1 VFSDFFNPITSL
13 FAKRLTRQIRE
24 LYSATLI
31 MDLAVSMVAIFEPVF
46 LYVFFSRTLPLKE
59 TLECVIYFYLAL
71 YVLYFFLVPVGAK
84 FARHFGY
91 ENSIALASLFQIMLY
106 FSLFAMNQF
115 PWAAAAAVVVYAIAK
130 CLYWP
135 AFHANFARFSAD
147 GEQGR
152 EISNLYALESF
163 IYIIGPLVGGLILET
178 FGFKVL
184 FIAVSILMLASNIP
198 MLITKEVFEPKYF
211 PYFKT
216 YKSFFKKEN
225 RKKFFA
231 HWGYGEE
238 LIVLVLWPIFMYLA
252 ANDFLG
258 LGIISAISVLVT
270 TMILLFIGR
279 WTDKRSKNKLLKFGV
294 VLYFFSWLFKIL
306 TRSYL
311 GIILLDIYSRVSKNT
326 VAIPITAGLYQNA
339 QHGSVMEEVVFFE
352 TALVTGKIVAMLLS
366 LVVLQLF
373 VPGWNSLFILG
384 AFFTLFYLLFN
395 YHRHEPA

>member
-1 VFSDFFNPITSL
+1 MFSNFFSPITSL

-31 MDLAVSMVAIFEPVF
+31 LDLAVSMVSIFEPVF
-46 LYVFFSRTLPLKE
+46 LYVFFSKTLPLKE
-59 TLECVIYFYLAL
+59 TLESIVYFYLAL
-71 YVLYFFLVPVGAK
+71 YALYFFLVPFGAK
-84 FARHFGY
+84 FARRFGY
-91 ENSIALASLFQIMLY
+91 ENSIALASLFQIVLY
-106 FSLFAMNQF
+106 FSLFIMNQF
-115 PWAAAAAVVVYAIAK
+115 PWAVAVAVVVYAIAK

-163 IYIIGPLVGGLILET
+163 IYIVGPLIGGLILES

-184 FIAVSILMLASNIP
+184 FVAVSILMLASNIP
-198 MLITKEVFEPKYF
+198 MLVTKEIFEPKSF

-216 YKSFFKKEN
+216 YRKFFKKEN

-231 HWGYGEE
+231 HFGYGEE
-238 LIVLVLWPIFMYLA
+238 WIVLVLWPIFMYLA

-258 LGIISAISVLVT
+258 LGIISAVSTLTATAV
-270 TMILLFIGR
+270 LLFIGR
-279 WTDKRSKNKLLKFGV
+279 WTDKRGKTMVLKFGV

-306 TRSYL
+306 TRNYL
-311 GIILLDIYSRVSKNT
+311 GIILLDAYARITKNSVS
-326 VAIPITAGLYQNA
+326 IPITAGLYKDA
-339 QHGSVMEEVVFFE
+339 QHGSVMEEIVFFE
-352 TALVTGKIVAMLLS
+352 TALVAGKIIAMLCAL
-366 LVVLQLF
+366 LILQIF

-384 AFFTLFYLLFN
+384 ALFTLFYLLFN
-395 YHRHEPA
+395 NRGHESA

>member
-1 VFSDFFNPITSL
+1 MFSNFFSPITSL

-31 MDLAVSMVAIFEPVF
+31 LDLAVSMVSIFEPVF
-46 LYVFFSRTLPLKE
+46 LYVFFSQTLPLKE
-59 TLECVIYFYLAL
+59 TLECVIYFYLAV
-71 YVLYFFLVPVGAK
+71 YVLYFILIPLGAK
-84 FARHFGY
+84 FAKRFGY
-91 ENSIALASLFQIMLY
+91 ENSIALATLFQIMLY
-106 FSLFAMNQF
+106 FSLFAMNRF
-115 PWAAAAAVVVYAIAK
+115 PWAVAVAVVVYAIAK

-163 IYIIGPLVGGLILET
+163 IYIVGPLVGGLVLEA

-184 FIAVSILMLASNIP
+184 FVAVSILMLASNIP
-198 MLITKEVFEPKYF
+198 MLITKEIFEPKNF
-211 PYFKT
+211 AYFKV

-258 LGIISAISVLVT
+258 LGVISAISTLTATV
-270 TMILLFIGR
+270 ILLFIGR
-279 WTDKRSKNKLLKFGV
+279 LADKRGKAKLLKFGV

-306 TRSYL
+306 TRNYL
-311 GIILLDIYSRVSKNT
+311 GIILLDAYSRITKNS
-326 VAIPITAGLYQNA
+326 VAIPITASLYKDA
-339 QHGSVMEEVVFFE
+339 QHSSVMEEIVFFE
-352 TALVTGKIVAMLLS
+352 AALVTGKIVAMLFAL
-366 LVVLQLF
+366 LVLQIF

-384 AFFTLFYLLFN
+384 AIFTLFYLLFN
-395 YHRHEPA
+395 NRGHESA